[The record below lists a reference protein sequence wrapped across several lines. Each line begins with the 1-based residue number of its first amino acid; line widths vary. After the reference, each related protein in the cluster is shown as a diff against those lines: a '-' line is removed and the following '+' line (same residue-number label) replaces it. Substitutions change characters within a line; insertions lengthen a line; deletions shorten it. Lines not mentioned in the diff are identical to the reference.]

1 MKKSKG
7 FTLIE
12 LLIVMAVIAILIAIA
27 IPSFRGMQNEARK
40 TKAQGDVRVIKIA
53 VESYYK
59 NHNNIYPTDSGAAI
73 AYQTELM
80 SVSPRILESNLYDPF
95 GDSSTTPYVYALSVA
110 GSPSTAKY
118 YIIYSVG
125 PGGAGTASVDNNGLV
140 TVSTGDAGAV
150 WESNGH
156 L

>member
-1 MKKSKG
+1 MFRRRG

-40 TKAQGDVRVIKIA
+40 TKAQGDLRVIKIA
-53 VESYYK
+53 IESYYK
-59 NHNNIYPTDSGAAI
+59 NTGLYPAEAN
-73 AYQTELM
+73 YQTTLTGAT
-80 SVSPRILESNLYDPF
+80 PRILESNLYDPF
-95 GDSSTTPYVYALSVA
+95 GATSTTVYTYTLST
-110 GSPSTAKY
+110 GDPTTAKY
-118 YIIYSVG
+118 YIVYSVG
-125 PGGAGTASVDNNGLV
+125 INANGSAAVTNTGIVSASNE
-140 TVSTGDAGAV
+140 AI

>member
-27 IPSFRGMQNEARK
+27 IPSFRGMQDEARK
-40 TKAQGDVRVIKIA
+40 TKAQGDVRVLKIA

-59 NHNNIYPTDSGAAI
+59 NHANAYPAASTTALQTWEATLTGA
-73 AYQTELM
+73 
-80 SVSPRILESNLYDPF
+80 SPRILDAVLYDPF
-95 GDSSTTPYVYALSVA
+95 GATTTTQYLYATDTNST
-110 GSPSTAKY
+110 STAKY

-125 PGGAGTASVDNNGLV
+125 PGLNGTASVATTGIV
-140 TVSTGDAGAV
+140 TTANDAV
-150 WESNGH
+150 WDSNGH
-156 L
+156 LP

>member
-1 MKKSKG
+1 MKRSKG

-40 TKAQGDVRVIKIA
+40 TKASGDLRVLKIA
-53 VESYYK
+53 IESYYK
-59 NHNNIYPTDSGAAI
+59 NHSNQYPVTTD
-73 AYQTELM
+73 YQTTLTGA
-80 SVSPRILESNLYDPF
+80 SPRILDAALYDPF
-95 GDSSTTPYVYALSVA
+95 VAGGTTPYVYALSST
-110 GSPSTAKY
+110 GPSNSNY
-118 YIIYSVG
+118 YILYSVG
-125 PGGAGTASVDNNGLV
+125 PDGTTDDPVPSVSNTGTV
-140 TVSTGDAGAV
+140 TSTGDAI

>member
-40 TKAQGDVRVIKIA
+40 TKAQGDVRVLKIA
-53 VESYYK
+53 IESYYK
-59 NHNNIYPTDSGAAI
+59 NHNNLYPAVAN
-73 AYQTELM
+73 YQTTLLGA
-80 SVSPRILESNLYDPF
+80 SPRILEANLYDPF
-95 GDSSTTPYVYALSVA
+95 VAGGATAYVYALS
-110 GSPSTAKY
+110 GSGPSDSDY

-125 PGGAGTASVDNNGLV
+125 AGGAGTAAVSAAGVV
-140 TVSTGDAGAV
+140 TVSTVDAGTI
-150 WESNGH
+150 WDSNGH

>member
-1 MKKSKG
+1 MKRKA

-59 NHNNIYPTDSGAAI
+59 NHSNQYPAEAS
-73 AYQTELM
+73 YQTTLLAA
-80 SVSPRILESNLYDPF
+80 SPRILESNLYDPF
-95 GDSSTTPYVYALSVA
+95 GATSTTPYVYSLSTGDPA
-110 GSPSTAKY
+110 TAQY
-118 YIIYSVG
+118 YMIYSVG
-125 PGGAGTASVDNNGLV
+125 PAATGIAAVSNSGIVTASGE
-140 TVSTGDAGAV
+140 AI
-150 WESNGH
+150 WESNGR

>member
-40 TKAQGDVRVIKIA
+40 TKAQGDCRVVKIA

-59 NHNNIYPTDSGAAI
+59 NHGTYPAET
-73 AYQTELM
+73 AYQTTLLGA
-80 SVSPRILESNLYDPF
+80 SPRIMDANLYDPF
-95 GDSSTTPYVYALSVA
+95 GATTTTAYVYHLDT
-110 GSPSTAKY
+110 GDPTTAKY

-125 PGGAGTASVDNNGLV
+125 PASNGTSSVAASGTVTASN
-140 TVSTGDAGAV
+140 DAI

>member
-1 MKKSKG
+1 LRKSKG

-40 TKAQGDVRVIKIA
+40 TKAQGDVRVLKISI
-53 VESYYK
+53 ESYYK
-59 NHNNIYPTDSGAAI
+59 NHNNLYPAI
-73 AYQTELM
+73 ANYQTTLLGA
-80 SVSPRILESNLYDPF
+80 SPRILEANLYDPF
-95 GDSSTTPYVYALSVA
+95 VAGGATPYVYALS
-110 GSPSTAKY
+110 GSGPSDSDY

-125 PGGAGTASVDNNGLV
+125 AGGAGTAAVSSAGVV
-140 TVSTGDAGAV
+140 TVSTVDAGTI
-150 WESNGH
+150 WDSNGH

>member
-1 MKKSKG
+1 MKTSKG

-27 IPSFRGMQNEARK
+27 IPSFRGMQSEARK

-59 NHNNIYPTDSGAAI
+59 NHNNVYPATAN
-73 AYQTELM
+73 YQTTLQG
-80 SVSPRILESNLYDPF
+80 VSPRILESNLIDPF
-95 GDSSTTPYVYALSVA
+95 VAGGATPYVYDLS
-110 GSPSTAKY
+110 GTGPSDSNY

-125 PGGAGTASVDNNGLV
+125 PGENGTAA
-140 TVSTGDAGAV
+140 VSTTGTVTASNDAI

>member
-1 MKKSKG
+1 MIKSKG

-40 TKAQGDVRVIKIA
+40 TKAQGDLRVLKISI
-53 VESYYK
+53 ESYYK
-59 NHNNIYPTDSGAAI
+59 NHNNLYPAVT
-73 AYQTELM
+73 AYQTTLLAA
-80 SVSPRILESNLYDPF
+80 SPRILEAALNDPF
-95 GDSSTTPYVYALSVA
+95 VAGGATTYVYDLSGDTPAV
-110 GSPSTAKY
+110 SDY

-125 PGGAGTASVDNNGLV
+125 PDGAADDPAPVVSSLGTV
-140 TVSTGDAGAV
+140 TSSGDAI

>member
-40 TKAQGDVRVIKIA
+40 TKAQGDVRVLKIA

-59 NHNNIYPTDSGAAI
+59 NHNNLYPAVAS
-73 AYQTELM
+73 YQTTLLGA
-80 SVSPRILESNLYDPF
+80 SPRILESSLYDPF
-95 GDSSTTPYVYALSVA
+95 GATASTAYVYGLS
-110 GSPSTAKY
+110 GTGPSDSQY

-125 PGGAGTASVDNNGLV
+125 PGGNGSSSVAADG
-140 TVSTGDAGAV
+140 TVSSSNDAI

>member
-1 MKKSKG
+1 MIKSKG

-40 TKAQGDVRVIKIA
+40 TKAQGDVRVLKIA

-59 NHNNIYPTDSGAAI
+59 NHNNLYPAVSN
-73 AYQTELM
+73 YQTTLM
-80 SVSPRILESNLYDPF
+80 GVSPRILEAQLNDPF
-95 GDSSTTPYVYALSVA
+95 VTGGATPYVYDLS
-110 GSPSTAKY
+110 GTGPSDSDY

-125 PGGAGTASVDNNGLV
+125 PGGNGTASVSSGGTV
-140 TVSTGDAGAV
+140 TASNDAV

>member
-1 MKKSKG
+1 MKRKG

-40 TKAQGDVRVIKIA
+40 TKAQGDVRVVKIA

-59 NHNNIYPTDSGAAI
+59 NHANQYPAETNYQSTLLGA
-73 AYQTELM
+73 
-80 SVSPRILESNLYDPF
+80 SPRILESNLYDPF
-95 GDSSTTPYVYALSVA
+95 GATTTTTYVYSLST
-110 GSPSTAKY
+110 GDPTTAHY
-118 YIIYSVG
+118 YVIYSVG
-125 PGGAGTASVDNNGLV
+125 PAGNGSAQVDNNG
-140 TVSTGDAGAV
+140 TVSTSNEAI

>member
-1 MKKSKG
+1 MRRKG

-40 TKAQGDVRVIKIA
+40 TKAQGDCRVIKIA

-59 NHNNIYPTDSGAAI
+59 NHSNQYPTAAN
-73 AYQTELM
+73 YQTTLM
-80 SVSPRILESNLYDPF
+80 NAYPRILETNLYDPF
-95 GDSSTTPYVYALSVA
+95 GATTTTTYVYALGT
-110 GSPSTAKY
+110 GSTGPSDAKY

-125 PGGAGTASVDNNGLV
+125 PQGTGTAAVDN
-140 TVSTGDAGAV
+140 STGTVTTSNDAI

>member
-40 TKAQGDVRVIKIA
+40 TKASGDLRDLKIA
-53 VESYYK
+53 IESYYK
-59 NHNNIYPTDSGAAI
+59 NHDNQYPAI
-73 AYQTELM
+73 ADYQTTLT
-80 SVSPRILESNLYDPF
+80 SASPRILDAALYDPF
-95 GDSSTTPYVYALSVA
+95 VAGGTTPYVYGLSST
-110 GSPSTAKY
+110 GPSDSNY
-118 YIIYSVG
+118 YILYSVG
-125 PGGAGTASVDNNGLV
+125 PDGTADSPAPAVNNSSGTV
-140 TVSTGDAGAV
+140 TSTGDAI

-156 L
+156 I

>member
-40 TKAQGDVRVIKIA
+40 TKAQGDVRVLKIA

-59 NHNNIYPTDSGAAI
+59 NHNNLYPAVAT
-73 AYQTELM
+73 YQTTLQAA
-80 SVSPRILESNLYDPF
+80 SPRILEATLVDPF
-95 GDSSTTPYVYALSVA
+95 VAGGATAYVYGLS
-110 GSPSTAKY
+110 GTGPSDSNY
-118 YIIYSVG
+118 YILYSVG
-125 PGGAGTASVDNNGLV
+125 PGGNGTAAVDANGTV
-140 TVSTGDAGAV
+140 TASNDAI

>member
-1 MKKSKG
+1 MKKA

-27 IPSFRGMQNEARK
+27 IPSFRGMQSEARK

-59 NHNNIYPTDSGAAI
+59 NHSNLYPAETNYQATLLAA
-73 AYQTELM
+73 Q
-80 SVSPRILESNLYDPF
+80 PRILESNLYDPF
-95 GDSSTTPYVYALSVA
+95 GATTTTTYTYLLSTGDPA
-110 GSPSTAKY
+110 TAHY

-125 PGGAGTASVDNNGLV
+125 PTGIGSAAVDNSG
-140 TVSTGDAGAV
+140 TVSVSGEAI

>member
-1 MKKSKG
+1 MRKSKG

-27 IPSFRGMQNEARK
+27 IPSFRGMQQEARK

-53 VESYYK
+53 IESYYK
-59 NHNNIYPTDSGAAI
+59 NHNNQYPAVAS
-73 AYQTELM
+73 YQTTLLAAT
-80 SVSPRILESNLYDPF
+80 PRILEAQLVDPF
-95 GDSSTTPYVYALSVA
+95 VAGGLTPYVYALS
-110 GSPSTAKY
+110 GTGPSDSDY

-125 PGGAGTASVDNNGLV
+125 PDGVADSPAPVVSGTGTV
-140 TVSTGDAGAV
+140 TSSGDAI

>member
-1 MKKSKG
+1 MRKSKG

-53 VESYYK
+53 IESYYK
-59 NHNNIYPTDSGAAI
+59 NHNNLYPVVAS
-73 AYQTELM
+73 YQTVLQGA
-80 SVSPRILESNLYDPF
+80 SPRILEATLSDPF
-95 GDSSTTPYVYALSVA
+95 VAGGATPYVYALS
-110 GSPSTAKY
+110 GTGPSDSNY

-125 PGGAGTASVDNNGLV
+125 PDGAGTAAVSAGGIV
-140 TVSTGDAGAV
+140 TVSSVDAGAI

>member
-1 MKKSKG
+1 MRKSKG

-27 IPSFRGMQNEARK
+27 IPSFRGMQQEARK
-40 TKAQGDVRVIKIA
+40 TKSQGDVRVLKIA
-53 VESYYK
+53 IESYYK
-59 NHNNIYPTDSGAAI
+59 NHNNEYPAVDG
-73 AYQTELM
+73 YQTTLLAA
-80 SVSPRILESNLYDPF
+80 SPRILESNLYDPF
-95 GDSSTTPYVYALSVA
+95 GATSTTTYVYDLSTSDPA
-110 GSPSTAKY
+110 TAHY

-125 PGGAGTASVDNNGLV
+125 PGGNGTASVSNAGNV
-140 TVSTGDAGAV
+140 TASNDAI

>member
-1 MKKSKG
+1 MRKSKG

-40 TKAQGDVRVIKIA
+40 TKAQGDLRVLKVAI
-53 VESYYK
+53 ESYYK
-59 NHNNIYPTDSGAAI
+59 NNANVYPDETG
-73 AYQTELM
+73 YQTTLL
-80 SVSPRILESNLYDPF
+80 SASPRILETNLYDPF
-95 GDSSTTPYVYALSVA
+95 GATATTDYVYDTDTGVVA
-110 GSPSTAKY
+110 TAKY
-118 YIIYSVG
+118 YILYSVG
-125 PGGAGTASVDNNGLV
+125 AATTGTATVNTGGTV
-140 TVSTGDAGAV
+140 TASNDAI

>member
-1 MKKSKG
+1 MKHSKG

-27 IPSFRGMQNEARK
+27 IPSFRGMQDEARK
-40 TKAQGDVRVIKIA
+40 TKAQGDVRVLKIA
-53 VESYYK
+53 IESYYK
-59 NHNNIYPTDSGAAI
+59 NHA
-73 AYQTELM
+73 
-80 SVSPRILESNLYDPF
+80 NLYPAVATYQATLQAASPQILTATLNDPF
-95 GDSSTTPYVYALSVA
+95 VAGGATPYVYALSNTTPA
-110 GSPSTAKY
+110 NSSY

-125 PGGAGTASVDNNGLV
+125 PGGSGTAAVSTAGIV
-140 TVSTGDAGAV
+140 TVSTADAGAI

>member
-1 MKKSKG
+1 MRKSKG

-27 IPSFRGMQNEARK
+27 IPSFRGMQEEARK

-59 NHNNIYPTDSGAAI
+59 NHNNTYPAEASYQATLLAA
-73 AYQTELM
+73 
-80 SVSPRILESNLYDPF
+80 SPRILESNLYDPF
-95 GDSSTTPYVYALSVA
+95 GATTTTTYVYNL
-110 GSPSTAKY
+110 GSGSTGPADAKY

-125 PGGAGTASVDNNGLV
+125 AGGNGTASVSN
-140 TVSTGDAGAV
+140 STGVVTASNDAV